1 MPDFDIL
8 IIGGSAAGSN
18 AAVAARKLY
27 PDKSIAVLR
36 REEAAVIPWH
46 IYKAMRDEESLR
58 KQAMPDTIYAR
69 NGVTLLISEA
79 TALDRQAK
87 TVELSD
93 GQRLGYDRLVLAT
106 GSSPLVPRLPGVD
119 LPGVFPVRKS
129 IPHLAAMREA
139 LARASSLGIIGGGF
153 VGVEFASELG
163 CRDGLQVTLV
173 EMLPRCLAVAFD
185 ESMSGRA
192 ESLLR
197 ENGVEI
203 LTQTRVAAILG
214 ADRSEAVRLA
224 DGKEFPADVVL
235 LAVGERPETQLGGAS
250 GLPLGACGGFVV
262 DDRMRTPDPSVF
274 AAGDC
279 AEKTSFFGEASC
291 PLRTATIAAAEARIA
306 AANLYG
312 DGPRDPG
319 TIEAYSTTIC
329 GAGFMTVGLNEGT
342 ALGLGRDVAVGVAE
356 NPDARVKLLFDRNTA
371 DLVGFQG
378 MGHLPATLVDR
389 LLTALRTSTSLA
401 TVAEDPAAA
410 LPSVTDAG
418 LLALIAQAAEAA
430 RAGL

>member
-27 PDKSIAVLR
+27 PEKSIAVVR

-46 IYKAMRDEESLR
+46 IYKAMRDEDSLR
-58 KQAMPDTIYAR
+58 KQAMPDTVYTR
-69 NGVTLLISEA
+69 NRVTLLIGEA
-79 TALDRQAK
+79 TVVDRQAK

-93 GQRLGYDRLVLAT
+93 GRRLGYDRLLLAT
-106 GSSPLVPRLPGVD
+106 GSSPFVPRLPGVD
-119 LPGVFPVRKS
+119 LPGVFPVRKN

-139 LARASSLGIIGGGF
+139 LAVASSVAIIGGGF

-173 EMLPRCLAVAFD
+173 ELLPRCLAVAFD
-185 ESMSGRA
+185 ESMSSRA

-197 ENGVEI
+197 DSGVEI

-214 ADRSEAVRLA
+214 TKRVEAIRLA
-224 DGKEFPADVVL
+224 DEREFPADVVL
-235 LAVGERPETQLGGAS
+235 LAVGERPETHLGEAS
-250 GLPLGACGGFVV
+250 GLPVGACGGFVV
-262 DDRMRTPDPSVF
+262 DDRMRTPDPTVF

-329 GAGFMTVGLNEGT
+329 GAGFVTVGLNEGT
-342 ALGLGRDVAVGVAE
+342 ALGLGREVVVGVAE

-378 MGHLPATLVDR
+378 VGRLPSTLVDR
-389 LLTALRTSTSLA
+389 LLAAMRTSTSLA
-401 TVAEDPAAA
+401 TVAENPAAA
-410 LPSVTDAG
+410 LPGVTDAD
-418 LLALIAQAAEAA
+418 LLALIAQAAQAA
-430 RAGL
+430 RAAL